1 MRLAHKIAA
10 TGIILAVFTCVVDTA
25 QAGPTEDAATLK
37 ASGDAAFDARRF
49 AEALQSYQGAL
60 EKNRDARLHYNI
72 AQALSAL
79 ERYPEA
85 LLSYQAFIAEA
96 PAGTMNEEQQAA
108 LFALLEELKGKIA
121 RLEVTCDVAG
131 ARVLV
136 RGKTVGTTP
145 LPAAVALNAG
155 DAKVEVLAEG
165 YKSYESTLS
174 LTGGATRPLNIRLQ
188 RVDFRGGLMVTSNV
202 AGAQVYV
209 DSAPRGATPL
219 DLRLERGAHV
229 VEVKA
234 EDHVAFREVA
244 KVEAGK
250 DTAVNVTLERA
261 PDYTL
266 AYLGFGIGAV
276 GVAAGTATGI
286 LAYSRFGKAKEQ
298 CDEAAKECGPA
309 GQDELQSSKT
319 WGVLSTVGF
328 SVGAAGIALGSYGL
342 MTAKPSGREAPVDVA
357 LHPRGVA
364 LRGTF

>member
-1 MRLAHKIAA
+1 MSIARKMA
-10 TGIILAVFTCVVDTA
+10 AMGILIAVQVSVVQSVCAETA
-25 QAGPTEDAATLK
+25 GEAVALK
-37 ASGDAAFDARRF
+37 AKGDAAFDARRF

-60 EKNRDARLHYNI
+60 ETNRDARLHYNI

-85 LLSYQAFIAEA
+85 LEAYQAFIAEA

-121 RLEVTCDVAG
+121 RLEVSCDVPG
-131 ARVLV
+131 ARVLI
-136 RGKTVGTTP
+136 RGTTVGTTP
-145 LPAAVALNAG
+145 LTGVVAVNAG
-155 DAKVEVLAEG
+155 EAKVEVLAEG
-165 YKSYESTLS
+165 YRSYESTLS
-174 LTGGATRPLNIRLQ
+174 LTGGATRPLNVKLQ
-188 RVDFRGGLMVTSNV
+188 RVDFRGGLVVTSNV

-219 DLRLERGAHV
+219 ELRLERGAHV

-234 EDHVAFREVA
+234 EDHVAHREVA
-244 KVEAGK
+244 TVEAGK
-250 DTAVNVTLERA
+250 QSEVKVTLERA

-286 LAYSRFGKAKEQ
+286 MAYSRLGKAEEQ
-298 CDEAAKECGPA
+298 CDDVTMQCGPA
-309 GQDELQSSKT
+309 GQDDLQSSKT

-342 MTAKPSGREAPVDVA
+342 LTANPSRREAPVDVA
-357 LHPRGVA
+357 LHPSGVE
-364 LRGTF
+364 LRGRF